1 MAGHVDVRY
10 TSERCYI
17 QGQKLNIWG
26 EERLYKI
33 LIVEDDE
40 TIVGGLKNHL
50 GKWNYQAECMTDF
63 KDVMGKFVDFEPQLV
78 LLDIVLPFFNGFH
91 WCQEIRKISKVP
103 IIFLSSANDNMNI
116 VMAMNMGGDEFIE
129 KPFDLNVVTAKVQAV
144 LRRTYEF
151 RGRADIM
158 EWNGAILNLAD
169 ATVLYQDQKQELTKN
184 EFKILQMLLENTG
197 KIVSRESIMTRLW
210 DSNEFIDDNTLTVNV
225 ARLRKKMEQIGL
237 GGKIITKKGIGYMVE
252 A

>member
-1 MAGHVDVRY
+1 M
-10 TSERCYI
+10 
-17 QGQKLNIWG
+17 
-26 EERLYKI
+26 YKI

-40 TIVGGLKNHL
+40 TIAGGLKNHL
-50 GKWNYQAECMTDF
+50 EKWNYQAECMTDF
-63 KDVMGKFVDFEPQLV
+63 KDVMGKFVEFEPQLV

-151 RGRADIM
+151 RGT
-158 EWNGAILNLAD
+158 AD
-169 ATVLYQDQKQELTKN
+169 ATVLYQDQKLELSKN
-184 EFKILQMLLENTG
+184 EFKILQILLENTG

>member
-1 MAGHVDVRY
+1 M
-10 TSERCYI
+10 
-17 QGQKLNIWG
+17 
-26 EERLYKI
+26 YKI

-40 TIVGGLKNHL
+40 TIVGGLKTHL
-50 GKWNYQAECMTDF
+50 EKWNYQAECMTDF
-63 KDVMGKFVDFEPQLV
+63 KDVMGKFVDFDPQLV

-151 RGRADIM
+151 CGTADIM

>member
-1 MAGHVDVRY
+1 M
-10 TSERCYI
+10 
-17 QGQKLNIWG
+17 
-26 EERLYKI
+26 
-33 LIVEDDE
+33 EDDE
-40 TIVGGLKNHL
+40 TIAGGLKNHL
-50 GKWNYQAECMTDF
+50 EKWNYQAECMTDF
-63 KDVMGKFVDFEPQLV
+63 KDVMGKFVEFEPQLV

-103 IIFLSSANDNMNI
+103 IIFLSSVNDNMNI

-151 RGRADIM
+151 RGTADV
-158 EWNGAILNLAD
+158 
-169 ATVLYQDQKQELTKN
+169 TVLYQDQKQELTKN

>member
-1 MAGHVDVRY
+1 M
-10 TSERCYI
+10 
-17 QGQKLNIWG
+17 
-26 EERLYKI
+26 YKI

-40 TIVGGLKNHL
+40 TIAGGLKTHL
-50 GKWNYQAECMTDF
+50 EKWNYQTECMTDF
-63 KDVMGKFVDFEPQLV
+63 KDVMGKFLEFEPQLV

-103 IIFLSSANDNMNI
+103 IIFLSSVNDNMNI

-151 RGRADIM
+151 RGTADIM

-169 ATVLYQDQKQELTKN
+169 PTVLYQDQKQELTKN

>member
-1 MAGHVDVRY
+1 M
-10 TSERCYI
+10 
-17 QGQKLNIWG
+17 
-26 EERLYKI
+26 YKI

-40 TIVGGLKNHL
+40 TIAGGLKNHL
-50 GKWNYQAECMTDF
+50 GKWNYLAECMTDF

-151 RGRADIM
+151 RGTADIM

>member
-1 MAGHVDVRY
+1 M
-10 TSERCYI
+10 
-17 QGQKLNIWG
+17 
-26 EERLYKI
+26 
-33 LIVEDDE
+33 EDDE

-63 KDVMGKFVDFEPQLV
+63 KDVMGKFVEFEPQLV

-151 RGRADIM
+151 RGTADVM

-169 ATVLYQDQKQELTKN
+169 ATVLYQDQKLELSKN
-184 EFKILQMLLENTG
+184 EFKILQILLENTG

>member
-1 MAGHVDVRY
+1 M
-10 TSERCYI
+10 
-17 QGQKLNIWG
+17 
-26 EERLYKI
+26 YKI
-33 LIVEDDE
+33 LIVEDDT
-40 TIVGGLKNHL
+40 TIANGLKNHL
-50 GKWNYQAECMTDF
+50 EKWDYEVECITDF
-63 KDVMGKFVDFEPQLV
+63 KNIMDSFTKNEPQLV

-151 RGRADIM
+151 RGTADVM
-158 EWNGAILNLAD
+158 EWSGAILNLAD
-169 ATVLYQDQKQELTKN
+169 ATVLYQDQKLELSKN
-184 EFKILQMLLENTG
+184 EFKILQILLENTG

-210 DSNEFIDDNTLTVNV
+210 DSNEFIDDNTLTVNL